1 MDKFDIQKLRDL
13 PIEGVADRLGLIVKK
28 HKSLCP
34 YHDDSHPSLSFSVSK
49 NTFRCYVCGAH
60 GGTID
65 LAMKVLNKPFIEA
78 CQWLA
83 NEHNVILT
91 EWKPAEKKP
100 RKTVA
105 PDIPYLENLVRKPV
119 IHSEASD
126 FLFAERKIDPRV
138 VRWLGISS
146 IQLPT
151 PMSGAPYE
159 RSFFNAPSLLIPYRD
174 YNGNLLSVQARYLGR
189 TCLEDNTAKRSL
201 TGGNALGGD
210 SKQKSCLEGSTSIPR
225 FQFPRGSHCTIFN
238 LPILRMLK
246 PGEPLFITEGVTDC
260 MAMLSAGHKAIAIP
274 SATLL
279 TQKDIKM
286 LKEFAKG
293 LAEKA
298 NPSTLTLNPTPL
310 NLHMYPD
317 ADIPGE
323 KLYFQLVG
331 VANEIGACM
340 VRHSLPHGFKDFGQW
355 WAATH

>member
-1 MDKFDIQKLRDL
+1 MKLETTLKLETKMKKFEIDRLRSL
-13 PIEGVADRLGLIVKK
+13 PIESVAERLGLTVTK

-159 RSFFNAPSLLIPYRD
+159 RSFFNAPSLLIPYRN
-174 YNGNLLSVQARYLGR
+174 YNGNLLSVQARYLG
-189 TCLEDNTAKRSL
+189 NQSSSSL
-201 TGGNALGGD
+201 SSAL
-210 SKQKSCLEGSTSIPR
+210 PR
-225 FQFPRGSHCTIFN
+225 FQFPRGSKCTIFN
-238 LPILRMLK
+238 LPILKLLK

-260 MAMLSAGHKAIAIP
+260 MAMLSAGQKAIAIP

-286 LKEFAKG
+286 LKEFASS
-293 LAEKA
+293 LALQATAEK
-298 NPSTLTLNPTPL
+298 SSSSLTSSL

>member
-1 MDKFDIQKLRDL
+1 MKKFEIDRLRSL
-13 PIEGVADRLGLIVKK
+13 PIESVAERLGLTVTK

-174 YNGNLLSVQARYLGR
+174 YNGNLLSVQARYLG
-189 TCLEDNTAKRSL
+189 NQSSSSL
-201 TGGNALGGD
+201 SSAL
-210 SKQKSCLEGSTSIPR
+210 PR
-225 FQFPRGSHCTIFN
+225 FQFPRGSKCTIFN
-238 LPILRMLK
+238 LPILKLLK

-323 KLYFQLVG
+323 KLYLQLVG

>member
-1 MDKFDIQKLRDL
+1 MKLETTLKLETKMKKFEIDRLRSL
-13 PIEGVADRLGLIVKK
+13 PIESVAERLGLTVTK

-174 YNGNLLSVQARYLGR
+174 YNGNLLSVQARYLG
-189 TCLEDNTAKRSL
+189 NQSSSSL
-201 TGGNALGGD
+201 SSAL
-210 SKQKSCLEGSTSIPR
+210 PR
-225 FQFPRGSHCTIFN
+225 FQFPRGSKCTIFN
-238 LPILRMLK
+238 LPILKLLK

-323 KLYFQLVG
+323 KLYLQLVG

>member
-1 MDKFDIQKLRDL
+1 MKLETKMKKFEIDRLRSL
-13 PIEGVADRLGLIVKK
+13 PIESVAERLGLTVTK

-126 FLFAERKIDPRV
+126 FLFAECKIDPRV

-174 YNGNLLSVQARYLGR
+174 YNGNLLSVQARYLG
-189 TCLEDNTAKRSL
+189 NQSSL
-201 TGGNALGGD
+201 SSAL
-210 SKQKSCLEGSTSIPR
+210 PR
-225 FQFPRGSHCTIFN
+225 FQFPRGSKCTIFN
-238 LPILRMLK
+238 LPILKHLK

-298 NPSTLTLNPTPL
+298 NPSTLTLNPHLSPHTSRSQG
-310 NLHMYPD
+310 NAVSHSGKT
-317 ADIPGE
+317 ARRGE
-323 KLYFQLVG
+323 KSCIF
-331 VANEIGACM
+331 
-340 VRHSLPHGFKDFGQW
+340 
-355 WAATH
+355 AA

>member
-1 MDKFDIQKLRDL
+1 MERFEIDKLRSL
-13 PIEGVADRLGLIVKK
+13 PIEGVAERLGLIVKK

-91 EWKPAEKKP
+91 EWKSAEKKP

-138 VRWLGISS
+138 VRWLGISN

-174 YNGNLLSVQARYLGR
+174 YNGNLLSVQARYLG
-189 TCLEDNTAKRSL
+189 NQSSSSL
-201 TGGNALGGD
+201 SSAL
-210 SKQKSCLEGSTSIPR
+210 PR
-225 FQFPRGSHCTIFN
+225 FQFPRGSKCTIFN
-238 LPILRMLK
+238 LPILKLLK

>member
-1 MDKFDIQKLRDL
+1 MDKFEIQKLRDL
-13 PIEGVADRLGLIVKK
+13 PIEGVAERLGLIVKK

-65 LAMKVLNKPFIEA
+65 LAMKVLNKPFVEA

-174 YNGNLLSVQARYLGR
+174 YNGNLLSVQARYLG
-189 TCLEDNTAKRSL
+189 NQSSSSL
-201 TGGNALGGD
+201 SLSSAL
-210 SKQKSCLEGSTSIPR
+210 PR
-225 FQFPRGSHCTIFN
+225 FQFPRGSKCTIFN
-238 LPILRMLK
+238 LPILKLLK

-355 WAATH
+355 WASTH

>member
-13 PIEGVADRLGLIVKK
+13 PIEGVAERLGLIVKK

-151 PMSGAPYE
+151 SMSGAPYE

-174 YNGNLLSVQARYLGR
+174 YNGNLLSVQARYLG
-189 TCLEDNTAKRSL
+189 NQSSSSL
-201 TGGNALGGD
+201 SSAL
-210 SKQKSCLEGSTSIPR
+210 PR
-225 FQFPRGSHCTIFN
+225 FQFPRGSKCTIFN
-238 LPILRMLK
+238 LPILKLLK

>member
-1 MDKFDIQKLRDL
+1 MERFEIDKLRSL
-13 PIEGVADRLGLIVKK
+13 PIEGVAERLGLIVKK

-105 PDIPYLENLVRKPV
+105 PDTPYLENLVRKPV

-174 YNGNLLSVQARYLGR
+174 YNGNLLSVQARYLG
-189 TCLEDNTAKRSL
+189 NQSSSSL
-201 TGGNALGGD
+201 SSAL
-210 SKQKSCLEGSTSIPR
+210 PR
-225 FQFPRGSHCTIFN
+225 FQFPRGSKCTIFN
-238 LPILRMLK
+238 LPILKHLK

>member
-1 MDKFDIQKLRDL
+1 MDRIDIQKLRDL
-13 PIEGVADRLGLIVKK
+13 PIEGVAERLGLIVKK

-65 LAMKVLNKPFIEA
+65 LAMKVLNKPFVEA

-174 YNGNLLSVQARYLGR
+174 YNGNLLSVQARYLG
-189 TCLEDNTAKRSL
+189 NQSSSSL
-201 TGGNALGGD
+201 SLSSAL
-210 SKQKSCLEGSTSIPR
+210 PR
-225 FQFPRGSHCTIFN
+225 FQFPRGSKCTIFN
-238 LPILRMLK
+238 LPILKLLK

>member
-1 MDKFDIQKLRDL
+1 MKLETKMKKFEIDRLRSL
-13 PIEGVADRLGLIVKK
+13 PIESVAERLGLTVTK

-159 RSFFNAPSLLIPYRD
+159 RSFFNAPSLLIPYRN
-174 YNGNLLSVQARYLGR
+174 YNGNLLSVQARYLG
-189 TCLEDNTAKRSL
+189 NQSSSSL
-201 TGGNALGGD
+201 SSAL
-210 SKQKSCLEGSTSIPR
+210 PR
-225 FQFPRGSHCTIFN
+225 FQFPRGSKCTIFN
-238 LPILRMLK
+238 LPILKLLK

-286 LKEFAKG
+286 LKEFAKV

>member
-1 MDKFDIQKLRDL
+1 MDKFDSQKLRDL
-13 PIEGVADRLGLIVKK
+13 PIEGVAERLGLLVKK

-174 YNGNLLSVQARYLGR
+174 YNGNLLSVQARYLG
-189 TCLEDNTAKRSL
+189 NQSSSSL
-201 TGGNALGGD
+201 SSAL
-210 SKQKSCLEGSTSIPR
+210 PR
-225 FQFPRGSHCTIFN
+225 FQFPRGSKCTIFN
-238 LPILRMLK
+238 LPILKLLK
-246 PGEPLFITEGVTDC
+246 PGEPLFITEGLTHR
-260 MAMLSAGHKAIAIP
+260 MATLPAGHEAIAIP
-274 SATLL
+274 SPTLL

>member
-1 MDKFDIQKLRDL
+1 MKLETTLKLETKMKKFEIDRLRSL
-13 PIEGVADRLGLIVKK
+13 PIESVAERLGLTVTK

-174 YNGNLLSVQARYLGR
+174 YNGNLLSVQARYLG
-189 TCLEDNTAKRSL
+189 NQSSSSL
-201 TGGNALGGD
+201 SSAL
-210 SKQKSCLEGSTSIPR
+210 PR
-225 FQFPRGSHCTIFN
+225 FQFPRGSKCTIFN
-238 LPILRMLK
+238 R
-246 PGEPLFITEGVTDC
+246 
-260 MAMLSAGHKAIAIP
+260 P
-274 SATLL
+274 S
-279 TQKDIKM
+279 
-286 LKEFAKG
+286 
-293 LAEKA
+293 
-298 NPSTLTLNPTPL
+298 
-310 NLHMYPD
+310 
-317 ADIPGE
+317 
-323 KLYFQLVG
+323 
-331 VANEIGACM
+331 
-340 VRHSLPHGFKDFGQW
+340 
-355 WAATH
+355 

>member
-1 MDKFDIQKLRDL
+1 MDRIDIQKLRDL
-13 PIEGVADRLGLIVKK
+13 PIEGVAERLGLTVKK

-34 YHDDSHPSLSFSVSK
+34 FHDDSHPSLSFNVSK
-49 NTFRCYVCGAH
+49 NSYRCYVCGAH

-65 LAMKVLNKPFIEA
+65 LAMKVLSKPFVEA

-91 EWKPAEKKP
+91 EWKPAQKKP

-105 PDIPYLENLVRKPV
+105 PDIPYLDNLVRKPV
-119 IHSEASD
+119 IHAEASD

-174 YNGNLLSVQARYLGR
+174 YNGNLISVQARFL
-189 TCLEDNTAKRSL
+189 
-201 TGGNALGGD
+201 GD
-210 SKQKSCLEGSTSIPR
+210 SKIQDSKYSNIESLNGVALESLNSPKEIPR
-225 FQFPRGSHCTIFN
+225 FQFPRGSKCTIFN
-238 LPILRMLK
+238 LPILKLLK
-246 PGEPLFITEGVTDC
+246 HGEPLFITEGVTDC

-298 NPSTLTLNPTPL
+298 DSSTLTLNPTPL

-323 KLYFQLVG
+323 KLYFQLVS

-355 WAATH
+355 WASTH

>member
-1 MDKFDIQKLRDL
+1 MERFEIDKLRSL
-13 PIEGVADRLGLIVKK
+13 PIEGVAERLGLIVKK

-34 YHDDSHPSLSFSVSK
+34 YHDDSHPSLSVSVSK

-174 YNGNLLSVQARYLGR
+174 YNGNLLSVQARYLG
-189 TCLEDNTAKRSL
+189 NQSSL
-201 TGGNALGGD
+201 SLSSAL
-210 SKQKSCLEGSTSIPR
+210 PR
-225 FQFPRGSHCTIFN
+225 FQFPRGSKCTIFN
-238 LPILRMLK
+238 LPILKLLK

>member
-1 MDKFDIQKLRDL
+1 MKKFEIDRLRSL
-13 PIEGVADRLGLIVKK
+13 PIESVAERLGLTVTK

-151 PMSGAPYE
+151 PMSGTPYE

-174 YNGNLLSVQARYLGR
+174 YNGNLLSVQARFL
-189 TCLEDNTAKRSL
+189 
-201 TGGNALGGD
+201 GD
-210 SKQKSCLEGSTSIPR
+210 SKIQNSKYSNIESLNGVALESLNSPKEIPR
-225 FQFPRGSHCTIFN
+225 FQFPRGSKCTIFN
-238 LPILRMLK
+238 LPILKLLK

-286 LKEFAKG
+286 LKEFASS
-293 LAEKA
+293 LALQATAEK
-298 NPSTLTLNPTPL
+298 SSSSLTSSL

>member
-1 MDKFDIQKLRDL
+1 MIDNNSIQKVREL
-13 PIEGVADRLGLIVKK
+13 PIEQVAEALSLTVKR

-34 YHDDSHPSLSFSVSK
+34 FHDDTVPSLTFNVRK
-49 NTFRCYVCGAH
+49 NTFRCFVCDAH

-78 CQWLA
+78 CRWLA

-105 PDIPYLENLVRKPV
+105 PDTPYLENLVRKPV
-119 IHSEASD
+119 IHTEASD

-174 YNGNLLSVQARYLGR
+174 YNGNLLSVQARYLG
-189 TCLEDNTAKRSL
+189 NQSSSSL
-201 TGGNALGGD
+201 SSAL
-210 SKQKSCLEGSTSIPR
+210 PR
-225 FQFPRGSHCTIFN
+225 FQFPRGSKCTIFN
-238 LPILRMLK
+238 LPILKLLK

-286 LKEFAKG
+286 LKEFASS
-293 LAEKA
+293 LALQATAEK
-298 NPSTLTLNPTPL
+298 SSSSLTSSL

>member
-1 MDKFDIQKLRDL
+1 MKKFEIDRLRSL
-13 PIEGVADRLGLIVKK
+13 PIESVAERLGLTVTK

-174 YNGNLLSVQARYLGR
+174 YNGNLLSVQARYLG
-189 TCLEDNTAKRSL
+189 NQSSSSL
-201 TGGNALGGD
+201 SSAL
-210 SKQKSCLEGSTSIPR
+210 PR
-225 FQFPRGSHCTIFN
+225 FQFPRGSKCTIFN
-238 LPILRMLK
+238 LPILKHLK

>member
-13 PIEGVADRLGLIVKK
+13 PIEGVAERLGLLVKK

-174 YNGNLLSVQARYLGR
+174 YNGNLLSVQARYLG
-189 TCLEDNTAKRSL
+189 NQSSSSL
-201 TGGNALGGD
+201 SLSSAL
-210 SKQKSCLEGSTSIPR
+210 PR
-225 FQFPRGSHCTIFN
+225 FQFPRGSKCTIFN
-238 LPILRMLK
+238 LPILKLLK

-323 KLYFQLVG
+323 KLYLQLVG

>member
-1 MDKFDIQKLRDL
+1 MKLETTLKLETKMKKFEIDRLRSL
-13 PIEGVADRLGLIVKK
+13 PIESVAERLGLTVTK

-174 YNGNLLSVQARYLGR
+174 YNGNLLSVQARYLG
-189 TCLEDNTAKRSL
+189 NQSSSSL
-201 TGGNALGGD
+201 SLSSAL
-210 SKQKSCLEGSTSIPR
+210 PR
-225 FQFPRGSHCTIFN
+225 FQFPRGSKCTIFN
-238 LPILRMLK
+238 LPILKLLK

-260 MAMLSAGHKAIAIP
+260 MAMLSAGQKAIAIP

>member
-1 MDKFDIQKLRDL
+1 MDRIDIQKLRDL
-13 PIEGVADRLGLIVKK
+13 PIEGVAERLGLIVKK

-100 RKTVA
+100 RKTVT

-151 PMSGAPYE
+151 PVSGAPYE

-174 YNGNLLSVQARYLGR
+174 YNGNLLSVQARYLG
-189 TCLEDNTAKRSL
+189 NQSSSSSSL
-201 TGGNALGGD
+201 SLSSAL
-210 SKQKSCLEGSTSIPR
+210 PR
-225 FQFPRGSHCTIFN
+225 FQFPRGSKCTIFN
-238 LPILRMLK
+238 LPILKLLK

-355 WAATH
+355 WASTH

>member
-1 MDKFDIQKLRDL
+1 MDRIDIQKLRDL
-13 PIEGVADRLGLIVKK
+13 PIEGVAERLGLIVKK

-100 RKTVA
+100 RKTVT

-174 YNGNLLSVQARYLGR
+174 YNGNLLSVQARYLG
-189 TCLEDNTAKRSL
+189 NQSSSSSSL
-201 TGGNALGGD
+201 SLSSAL
-210 SKQKSCLEGSTSIPR
+210 PR
-225 FQFPRGSHCTIFN
+225 FQFPRGSKCTIFN
-238 LPILRMLK
+238 LPILKLLK

-355 WAATH
+355 WASTH

>member
-13 PIEGVADRLGLIVKK
+13 PIEGVAERLGLIVKK

-159 RSFFNAPSLLIPYRD
+159 HSFFNAPSLLIPYRD
-174 YNGNLLSVQARYLGR
+174 YNGNLLSIQARYLG
-189 TCLEDNTAKRSL
+189 NQSSSSL
-201 TGGNALGGD
+201 SSAL
-210 SKQKSCLEGSTSIPR
+210 PR
-225 FQFPRGSHCTIFN
+225 FQFPRGSKCTIFN
-238 LPILRMLK
+238 LPILKLLK

-260 MAMLSAGHKAIAIP
+260 MAMLSAGHKTIAIP

>member
-1 MDKFDIQKLRDL
+1 MDRIDIQKLRDL
-13 PIEGVADRLGLIVKK
+13 PIEGVAERLGLTVKK

-34 YHDDSHPSLSFSVSK
+34 FHDDSHPSLSFNVSK
-49 NTFRCYVCGAH
+49 NSYRCYVCGAH

-65 LAMKVLNKPFIEA
+65 LAMKVLNKPFVEA

-91 EWKPAEKKP
+91 EWKPAQKKP

-105 PDIPYLENLVRKPV
+105 PDIPYLDNLVRKPV
-119 IHSEASD
+119 IHAEASD

-174 YNGNLLSVQARYLGR
+174 YNGNLISVQARFL
-189 TCLEDNTAKRSL
+189 
-201 TGGNALGGD
+201 GD
-210 SKQKSCLEGSTSIPR
+210 SKIQDSKYSNIESLNSPKEIPR
-225 FQFPRGSHCTIFN
+225 FQFPRGSKCTVFN
-238 LPILRMLK
+238 LPILKLLK
-246 PGEPLFITEGVTDC
+246 HGEPLFITQGVTDC

-293 LAEKA
+293 LAGKA
-298 NPSTLTLNPTPL
+298 DSSTLTLNPTPL

>member
-1 MDKFDIQKLRDL
+1 MKKFEIDRLRSL
-13 PIEGVADRLGLIVKK
+13 PIESVAERLGLTVTK

-174 YNGNLLSVQARYLGR
+174 YNGNLLSVQARYLG
-189 TCLEDNTAKRSL
+189 NQSSSSL
-201 TGGNALGGD
+201 SSAL
-210 SKQKSCLEGSTSIPR
+210 PR
-225 FQFPRGSHCTIFN
+225 FQFPRGSKCTIFN
-238 LPILRMLK
+238 LPILKLLK

-286 LKEFAKG
+286 LKEFAKV

>member
-13 PIEGVADRLGLIVKK
+13 PIEGVAERLGLIVKK

-91 EWKPAEKKP
+91 EWKPAEKNP

-174 YNGNLLSVQARYLGR
+174 YNGNLLSVQARYLG
-189 TCLEDNTAKRSL
+189 NQSSSSL
-201 TGGNALGGD
+201 SSAL
-210 SKQKSCLEGSTSIPR
+210 PR
-225 FQFPRGSHCTIFN
+225 FQFPRGSKCTIFN
-238 LPILRMLK
+238 LPILKLLK

>member
-1 MDKFDIQKLRDL
+1 
-13 PIEGVADRLGLIVKK
+13 
-28 HKSLCP
+28 
-34 YHDDSHPSLSFSVSK
+34 
-49 NTFRCYVCGAH
+49 
-60 GGTID
+60 
-65 LAMKVLNKPFIEA
+65 MKVLNKPFIEA

-174 YNGNLLSVQARYLGR
+174 YNGNLLSVQARYLG
-189 TCLEDNTAKRSL
+189 NQSSL
-201 TGGNALGGD
+201 SSAL
-210 SKQKSCLEGSTSIPR
+210 PR
-225 FQFPRGSHCTIFN
+225 FQFPRGSKCTIFN
-238 LPILRMLK
+238 LPILKLLK

-286 LKEFAKG
+286 LKEFASS
-293 LAEKA
+293 LALQATAEK
-298 NPSTLTLNPTPL
+298 SSSSLTSSL

>member
-13 PIEGVADRLGLIVKK
+13 PIEGVAERLGLIVKK

-174 YNGNLLSVQARYLGR
+174 YNGNLLSVQARYLG
-189 TCLEDNTAKRSL
+189 NQSSSSL
-201 TGGNALGGD
+201 SSAL
-210 SKQKSCLEGSTSIPR
+210 PR
-225 FQFPRGSHCTIFN
+225 FQFPRGSKCTIFN
-238 LPILRMLK
+238 LPILKLLK

>member
-1 MDKFDIQKLRDL
+1 MERFEIDKLRSL
-13 PIEGVADRLGLIVKK
+13 PIEGVAERLGLIVKK

-174 YNGNLLSVQARYLGR
+174 YNGNLLSVQARYLG
-189 TCLEDNTAKRSL
+189 NQSSL
-201 TGGNALGGD
+201 SSAL
-210 SKQKSCLEGSTSIPR
+210 PR
-225 FQFPRGSHCTIFN
+225 FQFPRGSKCTIFN
-238 LPILRMLK
+238 LPILKLLK
-246 PGEPLFITEGVTDC
+246 PGESLFITEGVTDC

>member
-1 MDKFDIQKLRDL
+1 MERFEIDKLRSL
-13 PIEGVADRLGLIVKK
+13 PIEGVAERLGLIVKK

-174 YNGNLLSVQARYLGR
+174 YNGNLLSVQARYLG
-189 TCLEDNTAKRSL
+189 NQSSSSL
-201 TGGNALGGD
+201 SSAL
-210 SKQKSCLEGSTSIPR
+210 PR
-225 FQFPRGSHCTIFN
+225 FQFPRGSKCTIFN
-238 LPILRMLK
+238 LPILKLLK

>member
-1 MDKFDIQKLRDL
+1 MKKFEIDRLRSL
-13 PIEGVADRLGLIVKK
+13 PIESVAERLGLTVTK

-100 RKTVA
+100 RKTVT

-174 YNGNLLSVQARYLGR
+174 YNGNLLSVQARYLG
-189 TCLEDNTAKRSL
+189 NQSSSSL
-201 TGGNALGGD
+201 SSAL
-210 SKQKSCLEGSTSIPR
+210 PR
-225 FQFPRGSHCTIFN
+225 FQFPRGSKCTIFN
-238 LPILRMLK
+238 LPILKLLK

>member
-1 MDKFDIQKLRDL
+1 MERFEIDKLRSL
-13 PIEGVADRLGLIVKK
+13 PIEGVAERLGLIVKK

-174 YNGNLLSVQARYLGR
+174 YNGNLLSVQARYLG
-189 TCLEDNTAKRSL
+189 NQSSSSL
-201 TGGNALGGD
+201 SSAL
-210 SKQKSCLEGSTSIPR
+210 PR
-225 FQFPRGSHCTIFN
+225 FQFPRGSKCTIFN
-238 LPILRMLK
+238 LPILKHLK

>member
-1 MDKFDIQKLRDL
+1 MKKFEIDRLRSL
-13 PIEGVADRLGLIVKK
+13 PIESVAERIGLTVTK

-174 YNGNLLSVQARYLGR
+174 YNGNLLSVQARYLG
-189 TCLEDNTAKRSL
+189 NQSSSSL
-201 TGGNALGGD
+201 SLSSAL
-210 SKQKSCLEGSTSIPR
+210 PR
-225 FQFPRGSHCTIFN
+225 FQFPRGSKCTIFN
-238 LPILRMLK
+238 LPILKLLK

-323 KLYFQLVG
+323 KLYLQLVG

>member
-13 PIEGVADRLGLIVKK
+13 PIEGVAERLGLTVKK

-34 YHDDSHPSLSFSVSK
+34 FHDDSHPSLSFNVSK
-49 NTFRCYVCGAH
+49 NTYKCYVCDAH

-65 LAMKVLNKPFIEA
+65 LAMRVLNKNFIEA

-100 RKTVA
+100 RKTVV
-105 PDIPYLENLVRKPV
+105 PDIPYLEGLVRKPV
-119 IHSEASD
+119 IHTEASD

-138 VRWLGISS
+138 VHWLGISS

-174 YNGNLLSVQARYLGR
+174 YNGNLLSVQARYLGV
-189 TCLEDNTAKRSL
+189 EKD
-201 TGGNALGGD
+201 
-210 SKQKSCLEGSTSIPR
+210 KSR
-225 FQFPRGSHCTIFN
+225 FQFPRGSRCTIFN
-238 LPILRMLK
+238 LPVLK
-246 PGEPLFITEGVTDC
+246 LLKGGEPLFITEGVTDC

-286 LKEFAKG
+286 LKEFASKFSG
-293 LAEKA
+293 G
-298 NPSTLTLNPTPL
+298 L

-340 VRHSLPHGFKDFGQW
+340 VRHSLPPGFKDFGAF
-355 WAATH
+355 WASQNSLNNNL

>member
-13 PIEGVADRLGLIVKK
+13 PIEGVAERLGLIVKK

-49 NTFRCYVCGAH
+49 NTSRCYVCGAH

-174 YNGNLLSVQARYLGR
+174 YNGNLLSVQARYLG
-189 TCLEDNTAKRSL
+189 NQSSSSL
-201 TGGNALGGD
+201 SSAL
-210 SKQKSCLEGSTSIPR
+210 PR
-225 FQFPRGSHCTIFN
+225 FQFPRGSKCTIFN
-238 LPILRMLK
+238 LPILKLLK
-246 PGEPLFITEGVTDC
+246 PGEPLFITEGVTYC

-323 KLYFQLVG
+323 KLYLQLVG